1 MSDADTTRA
10 PLPPASETRRV
21 VISQPMYFPWPG
33 FIEQM
38 ALADVYVWL
47 DDAQFSKGSFTNRV
61 QVKTA
66 AGIKWMTI
74 PLAGKGTMTDIA
86 DLKASDE
93 LWISSHR
100 ALLAQSLRG
109 APSAARAIDL
119 FDKATSHAPLV
130 DCLIASAEIVA
141 ASLGIQPKAILRT
154 SELNLDGQSWRRVL
168 DIVKSVGGTEY
179 VTGLGAARYLD
190 HQVFEDEGVAVR
202 YMDYSLTP
210 WPQQH
215 GDFTPYV
222 TALDL
227 IATAGDEASSFLHP
241 QTVPWREFL
250 KSKGL
255 PV

>member
-1 MSDADTTRA
+1 MSDASSMLVSSSSTR
-10 PLPPASETRRV
+10 ERCRV

-61 QVKTA
+61 QVKLP
-66 AGIKWMTI
+66 GGVKWMTI
-74 PLAGKGTMTDIA
+74 PLAGKGTMTGIS
-86 DLKASDE
+86 DLRARDAS
-93 LWISSHR
+93 WISSNK
-100 ALLAQSLRG
+100 ALLTQSLLS
-109 APSAARAIDL
+109 APFAAPAIEL
-119 FDKATSHAPLV
+119 FDKATSHAQLV
-130 DCLIASAEIVA
+130 DCLIASAEVVA
-141 ASLGIQPKAILRT
+141 ALLGIEPKVIVRT
-154 SELNLDGQSWRRVL
+154 SQLNLEGQSWRRVL
-168 DIVKSVGGTEY
+168 DIVSSVGGTEY
-179 VTGLGAARYLD
+179 ITGHGAARYLD
-190 HQVFEDEGVAVR
+190 HHVFEDEGVSVS

-210 WPQQH
+210 WPQLH

-227 IATAGDEASSFLHP
+227 IATAGEEAPSFLHP
-241 QTVPWREFL
+241 RTVPWREFL